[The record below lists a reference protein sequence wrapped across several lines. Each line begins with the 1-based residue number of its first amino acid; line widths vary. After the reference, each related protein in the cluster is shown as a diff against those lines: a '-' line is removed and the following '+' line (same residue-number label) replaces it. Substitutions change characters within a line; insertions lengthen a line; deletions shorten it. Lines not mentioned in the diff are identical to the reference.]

1 MFCLEIRTR
10 QAVTLSAN
18 SIPENL
24 PQAGG
29 TPTRQ
34 PAGRRPYQNPFIFGY
49 LRNSHPGLSRDILVA
64 PFPQKATSGVFPED
78 CLFIRCIGAQGAMA
92 NKIGRFEILSEITH
106 SEIGAVYKAADAESG
121 QTIALK
127 TIQLNVLAEQADTL
141 MQYILQE
148 AAGTSPLSSHNI
160 AQLIGVEQIDTQCCA
175 AMEYVQGNSIA
186 TMLARKEGFSI
197 WDLQDIVRQ
206 TCQGLDHAHSHNVVH
221 YSLEPAKIMVTWD
234 GTVKVLS
241 FGVSCMGAFT
251 CQASGKAPEVLHY
264 VSPEQLRG
272 DPVDGRSNI
281 FSLGA
286 ILYEMATETKAF
298 PGDDADQVRQAI
310 VEATPPAPI
319 EVNRKIHP
327 VLSEVIMKALS
338 KAAEDRY
345 QSGQELVNDLERC
358 KESATKAGAKKP
370 AQPAQGLNAPSAQKP
385 AAEKSGKTAGAG
397 ERSTDDSRSVA
408 AKTRSASAPSAPTQA
423 GSGNDTA
430 PPASAKAAAAA
441 AGWESAGGST
451 TVQPAKA
458 AKAATGPATA
468 SGQNTFQERASA
480 AAETVEPASETPAF
494 QVDPAMAEEAKGA
507 ARGPSFSEMTEL
519 PPLKEVYIAPP
530 PPPVAAEAEPEPVV
544 SSHRVQPE
552 KPKVQPREVARK
564 AVKEIKKTPPKLFL
578 YSIAGAVVIILL
590 VVGLIALRIH
600 SENSEDEGSAA
611 APAATAPVA
620 AAKPAWNPAQ
630 PPVTAAAPAQPEQVA
645 VGQEA
650 PAVSVVP
657 RYSRNKKKAKAQP
670 AVSATVIP
678 GQLNIN
684 STPEGAEVRIDGRS
698 DPSWITPFNLAGL
711 SPGQHSVTVARAGY
725 APESRT
731 IDVASGSKL
740 FLVIQLA
747 QITAAVAISSQPA
760 GAQIFIDGKDT
771 GRVTPAQISVDKP
784 GAHTL
789 LVRKQ
794 GYLEQTSSANL
805 QSGQVFHFA
814 PALKALGST
823 DEIKIGGRFK
833 KLFGGGDT
841 AGMGAVNIKTQPK
854 GAQVAVNNRIVDKFS
869 PVDFYLNPGTYVID
883 ITMSGFKPIHRVI
896 DVEKGGKV
904 AIDENL
910 DRQ

>member
-1 MFCLEIRTR
+1 
-10 QAVTLSAN
+10 
-18 SIPENL
+18 
-24 PQAGG
+24 
-29 TPTRQ
+29 
-34 PAGRRPYQNPFIFGY
+34 
-49 LRNSHPGLSRDILVA
+49 
-64 PFPQKATSGVFPED
+64 
-78 CLFIRCIGAQGAMA
+78 MA

-106 SEIGAVYKAADAESG
+106 SDIGAVYKAADPESG

-127 TIQLNVLAEQADTL
+127 TIHLNMLAEQADTL

-160 AQLIGVEQIDTQCCA
+160 AQLIGVEQVDTQCCA
-175 AMEYVQGNSIA
+175 AMEYVQGNSIG
-186 TMLARKEGFSI
+186 TMLSRKEGFSI

-286 ILYEMATETKAF
+286 ILYEMATEAKPF

-358 KESATKAGAKKP
+358 KENTTKAATKKP
-370 AQPAQGLNAPSAQKP
+370 AQPAQGLNTSSQKAAAPEESKP
-385 AAEKSGKTAGAG
+385 
-397 ERSTDDSRSVA
+397 VA
-408 AKTRSASAPSAPTQA
+408 AKARPSSTASASAHAARPEVAPA
-423 GSGNDTA
+423 
-430 PPASAKAAAAA
+430 ASAKAAAAA
-441 AGWESAGGST
+441 AGWESAGASSAT
-451 TVQPAKA
+451 QPAKA
-458 AKAATGPATA
+458 AKSASGPAKA
-468 SGQNTFQERASA
+468 SGQSTFQERASA
-480 AAETVEPASETPAF
+480 VAETVEPASGTPTF
-494 QVDPAMAEEAKGA
+494 QVDPAMVEEAKGA
-507 ARGPSFSEMTEL
+507 GRGPSFSEMTEL
-519 PPLKEVYIAPP
+519 PPLKEIYTAPP
-530 PPPVAAEAEPEPVV
+530 PPPVAAEAEPEQVV
-544 SSHRVQPE
+544 SSLRVQPE

-578 YSIAGAVVIILL
+578 YSIAGAVAVILL
-590 VVGLIALRIH
+590 VVGFIAFRIH

-611 APAATAPVA
+611 APAAAAAAPAATAPPA
-620 AAKPAWNPAQ
+620 GTKPAWSSAQ
-630 PPVTAAAPAQPEQVA
+630 PPVTAATPAQPEQVT

-650 PAVSVVP
+650 PVVSVVP
-657 RYSRNKKKAKAQP
+657 RYSRNKKRAKAQP
-670 AVSATVIP
+670 VASAAVIP

-698 DPSWITPFNLAGL
+698 DPSWVTPFNLAGL
-711 SPGQHSVTVARAGY
+711 SPGQHSVTLARAGY

-747 QITAAVAISSQPA
+747 QITAAIAVSSQPA

-784 GAHTL
+784 GAHTVV
-789 LVRKQ
+789 VRKQ
-794 GYLEQTSSANL
+794 GYLEQTSSTNL
-805 QSGQVFHFA
+805 QAGQVFHLA

-854 GAQVAVNNRIVDKFS
+854 GAQVAVNNRIVDKPS

-883 ITMSGFKPIHRVI
+883 VTMSGFKPIHRVI

-904 AIDENL
+904 TIDESL

>member
-1 MFCLEIRTR
+1 
-10 QAVTLSAN
+10 
-18 SIPENL
+18 
-24 PQAGG
+24 
-29 TPTRQ
+29 
-34 PAGRRPYQNPFIFGY
+34 
-49 LRNSHPGLSRDILVA
+49 
-64 PFPQKATSGVFPED
+64 
-78 CLFIRCIGAQGAMA
+78 MA

-127 TIQLNVLAEQADTL
+127 TIQLHLLAEQADTL

-160 AQLIGVEQIDTQCCA
+160 AQLIGVEQVDTQCCA
-175 AMEYVQGNSIA
+175 SMEYVQGNSIG

-298 PGDDADQVRQAI
+298 PGDDADQVRHAI
-310 VEATPPAPI
+310 VENTPPAPI

-358 KESATKAGAKKP
+358 KESGAKAAGKKP
-370 AQPAQGLNAPSAQKP
+370 AAPAQGLNAPAAQKP
-385 AAEKSGKTAGAG
+385 AAEAPAKPDKAAGGG
-397 ERSTDDSRSVA
+397 EHSAENSQTVA
-408 AKTRSASAPSAPTQA
+408 AKTRSAAPSSTPSQA
-423 GSGNDTA
+423 ASANDIA
-430 PPASAKAAAAA
+430 PPVSAKAAAAA
-441 AGWESAGGST
+441 AGWESAGATST
-451 TVQPAKA
+451 AQPAKA

-468 SGQNTFQERASA
+468 SGQNNFQERASA
-480 AAETVEPASETPAF
+480 VAETVEPASETPAF
-494 QVDPAMAEEAKGA
+494 QVDPSMVEEAKGA
-507 ARGPSFSEMTEL
+507 KRGLSFSEMTEL

-530 PPPVAAEAEPEPVV
+530 PPPVETETETEPEPVV
-544 SSHRVQPE
+544 SLHRVQPE

-564 AVKEIKKTPPKLFL
+564 AVKEIQKTPPKLFL
-578 YSIAGAVVIILL
+578 YSIAGAVAVILL
-590 VVGLIALRIH
+590 VVGFIAYRIH

-611 APAATAPVA
+611 TPAATAPVA
-620 AAKPAWNPAQ
+620 AAKPAWTPAQ
-630 PPVTAAAPAQPEQVA
+630 SPVTAAAPVQPEQVT

-657 RYSRNKKKAKAQP
+657 RYGKNNKKKTKAQP
-670 AVSATVIP
+670 VVSATVIP

-784 GAHTL
+784 GAHTV

-805 QSGQVFHFA
+805 QAGQVFHFA
-814 PALKALGST
+814 PTLQALGST

-869 PVDFYLNPGTYVID
+869 PVDFSLNPGTYVID
-883 ITMSGFKPIHRVI
+883 ITLSGFKPIHRVI
-896 DVEKGGKV
+896 EVEKGGRV

>member
-1 MFCLEIRTR
+1 
-10 QAVTLSAN
+10 
-18 SIPENL
+18 
-24 PQAGG
+24 
-29 TPTRQ
+29 
-34 PAGRRPYQNPFIFGY
+34 
-49 LRNSHPGLSRDILVA
+49 
-64 PFPQKATSGVFPED
+64 
-78 CLFIRCIGAQGAMA
+78 MA

-127 TIQLNVLAEQADTL
+127 TIHLDKLAEQADTL

-310 VEATPPAPI
+310 VESTPPAPI
-319 EVNRKIHP
+319 AVNRKIHP

-338 KAAEDRY
+338 KAAEDRF
-345 QSGQELVNDLERC
+345 QSGQELVNELERC
-358 KESATKAGAKKP
+358 KESTAKTAAKKAP
-370 AQPAQGLNAPSAQKP
+370 QPAQGLNAAPQKANAPVPEDSKSVTAKARPSSVPAQP
-385 AAEKSGKTAGAG
+385 AKAE
-397 ERSTDDSRSVA
+397 VA
-408 AKTRSASAPSAPTQA
+408 
-423 GSGNDTA
+423 
-430 PPASAKAAAAA
+430 PASAKAAAAA
-441 AGWESAGGST
+441 AGWESAGAAST
-451 TVQPAKA
+451 VEPAKPAKA
-458 AKAATGPATA
+458 VASPAKAT
-468 SGQNTFQERASA
+468 GQNAFQERASA
-480 AAETVEPASETPAF
+480 VAETVEPASETPAF
-494 QVDPAMAEEAKGA
+494 QVDPSMAEEAKGA
-507 ARGPSFSEMTEL
+507 TRGPSFSEMTEL

-530 PPPVAAEAEPEPVV
+530 PPPAAVETEPEPAV
-544 SSHRVQPE
+544 SSLRKPPE

-564 AVKEIKKTPPKLFL
+564 AVKEIRKTPPQLFL
-578 YSIAGAVVIILL
+578 YSIAGAVAVILL
-590 VVGLIALRIH
+590 VVGFIAYRIH
-600 SENSEDEGSAA
+600 SENSEDDGAA
-611 APAATAPVA
+611 ATPAATAPVV
-620 AAKPAWNPAQ
+620 AAKPAWNPPAQ
-630 PPVTAAAPAQPEQVA
+630 PPVTGATPVQPEQLT

-657 RYSRNKKKAKAQP
+657 RYGRNRKKAKAQP
-670 AVSATVIP
+670 VASATVIP

-684 STPEGAEVRIDGRS
+684 STPEGAEVRIDGKS
-698 DPSWITPFNLAGL
+698 DPGWVTPFNLAGL

-771 GRVTPAQISVDKP
+771 GHVTPAQLSVDKP
-784 GAHTL
+784 GAHTF

-794 GYLEQTSSANL
+794 GFLEQTSSANL
-805 QSGQVFHFA
+805 QAGQVFHFA
-814 PALKALGST
+814 PTLKKLGST

-841 AGMGAVNIKTQPK
+841 AGMGAVNIKIQPK
-854 GAQVAVNNRIVDKFS
+854 GAQVAVNNRIVDKPS

-883 ITMSGFKPIHRVI
+883 ITMSGFKPLHRVI

-904 AIDENL
+904 AIEENL
-910 DRQ
+910 ERL